1 MISKKMKKENLLIHP
16 TEKRSFKD
24 SFVMIWYALLFF
36 AFAELIF
43 PIFETKRN
51 YHAPFSGSFFW
62 VMLMLVIVV
71 VLSQK
76 IYQVI
81 EFDYEKETFVATYTT
96 LFKNNCQMVVPFEKL
111 AYNYSLIIAKTTK
124 IWTLNI
130 WYNDKNV
137 FTLAEGDSGFD
148 KETLDMIAEKLKEL
162 EE

>member
-1 MISKKMKKENLLIHP
+1 MQKENLLIQP

-24 SFVMIWYALLFF
+24 SFVRMWYILLFA

-62 VMLMLVIVV
+62 VVLMLLIVA

-81 EFDYEKETFVATYTT
+81 EFDYEKEAFVATYIT
-96 LFKNNCQMVVPFEKL
+96 LFKNNCQLVIPFENL
-111 AYNYSLIIAKTTK
+111 EYNYSLILAKTTK
-124 IWTLNI
+124 TWTLNI

-137 FTLAEGDSGFD
+137 FTLEEGDSGFD
-148 KETLDMIAEKLKEL
+148 KEALDMIAEKLKEL
-162 EE
+162 EDET